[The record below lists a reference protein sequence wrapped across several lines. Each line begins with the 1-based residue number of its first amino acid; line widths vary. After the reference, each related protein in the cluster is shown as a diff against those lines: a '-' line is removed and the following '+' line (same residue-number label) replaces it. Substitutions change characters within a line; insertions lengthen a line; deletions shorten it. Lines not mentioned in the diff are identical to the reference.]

1 MGKEDHVHG
10 GSKLERR
17 LSRDHGTHAGKS
29 EHGAHKQ
36 SAHHPHGRRMSVI
49 GKDGRKLDVFM
60 GLFHE
65 VGYIILLWRDG
76 VSVGLFH
83 VSFIIWRWCFNE
95 VVFMVLPC
103 QWFIPWDY
111 KLIVLWIYSH
121 GVSMGLWALSSMN
134 LWPRFSMGLFH
145 GIMGIIL
152 SMWPWFSMGLFHG
165 ILDF

>member
-49 GKDGRKLDVFM
+49 GKDGRKLDVLHAFVPW
-60 GLFHE
+60 GWVHNST
-65 VGYIILLWRDG
+65 VTWWCIHG
-76 VSVGLFH
+76 
-83 VSFIIWRWCFNE
+83 FIPCQLYYMA
-95 VVFMVLPC
+95 VVF
-103 QWFIPWDY
+103 QWGCVHGSTVAIPWDS

-152 SMWPWFSMGLFHG
+152 SMWPWFSMGLFYG